1 MGCFFACL
9 RVRDRGSRP
18 HIVSPSSKPAAKKE
32 HSVSGNRLSSLFL
45 DEDRGDYPSHDFR
58 LPKIDK
64 DLKGEAKCRSSFSN
78 TSADKFQLDKQHH
91 QPPTPI
97 KLSEALVR
105 SSDSP
110 VNIPNS
116 CLSKAAN
123 IGSFS
128 IDSTEG
134 GETTTVNKT
143 VKIDIEPAL
152 AHGRNKSVRFEC
164 ESDASSKYGDQNTN
178 KLELRSSQSA
188 SKPSPNTTPLKLS
201 DEMQTPGTVFPANG
215 KIRIRS
221 EDVHSVLNPVENAA
235 RLNAKKEE
243 TFSSK
248 EVFKE
253 LKESPERPEEAT
265 PKVGVKQTSLMKES
279 EEEGSLS
286 SWFKPKQYT
295 IDEHIRNL
303 QATSGKIPPGKT
315 LVDRPIIG
323 MVAAHWN
330 EDEPSRISP
339 KWWDGNGIP
348 NSTNKYKED
357 QKVSWHASSFEE
369 RLEKALSDESL
380 ISQRNHVNRTPMAF
394 DENDESDTALSQLR
408 LSPHSKSVV
417 SF

>member
-18 HIVSPSSKPAAKKE
+18 HLVSPSSKPAE

-45 DEDRGDYPSHDFR
+45 DEDRGDYPSHDLR
-58 LPKIDK
+58 SQKNDK
-64 DLKGEAKCRSSFSN
+64 DLKDE
-78 TSADKFQLDKQHH
+78 
-91 QPPTPI
+91 PPTPI
-97 KLSEALVR
+97 KLSEVLVTR
-105 SSDSP
+105 SDSP
-110 VNIPNS
+110 DNIPNS
-116 CLSKAAN
+116 CISNAAN

-128 IDSTEG
+128 VDSTEG
-134 GETTTVNKT
+134 SETITVDKA
-143 VKIDIEPAL
+143 VKIDIEPTS

-164 ESDASSKYGDQNTN
+164 ESDASSSSKY
-178 KLELRSSQSA
+178 A
-188 SKPSPNTTPLKLS
+188 FPS
-201 DEMQTPGTVFPANG
+201 NG

-221 EDVHSVLNPVENAA
+221 EDVHSVLNPVENAVL
-235 RLNAKKEE
+235 LNAKKEE

-248 EVFKE
+248 EIFEE

-265 PKVGVKQTSLMKES
+265 PKVGVKQTSLMKEP

-295 IDEHIRNL
+295 IDDHIRNL
-303 QATSGKIPPGKT
+303 QATSSKIPPSGKT

-330 EDEPSRISP
+330 EDKSSRFSP

-357 QKVSWHASSFEE
+357 QKVSWHATSFEE

-408 LSPHSKSVV
+408 HSPHSKSVI

>member
-18 HIVSPSSKPAAKKE
+18 HLVSPSSKPAE

-45 DEDRGDYPSHDFR
+45 DEDRGDYPSHDLR
-58 LPKIDK
+58 SQKNDK
-64 DLKGEAKCRSSFSN
+64 DLKDEAKCHSSLSN
-78 TSADKFQLDKQHH
+78 TSTDKFQLDKQHH

-97 KLSEALVR
+97 KLSEVLVTR
-105 SSDSP
+105 SDSP
-110 VNIPNS
+110 DNIPNS
-116 CLSKAAN
+116 CISNAAN

-128 IDSTEG
+128 VDSTEG
-134 GETTTVNKT
+134 SETITVDKA
-143 VKIDIEPAL
+143 VKIDIEPTS

-164 ESDASSKYGDQNTN
+164 ESDASSSSKYGDQNT
-178 KLELRSSQSA
+178 KQLELLASQSA

-201 DEMQTPGTVFPANG
+201 DEMQTPGTAFPSNG

-221 EDVHSVLNPVENAA
+221 EDVHSVLNPVENAVL
-235 RLNAKKEE
+235 LNAKKEE

-248 EVFKE
+248 EIFEE

-265 PKVGVKQTSLMKES
+265 PKVGVKQTSLMKEP

-295 IDEHIRNL
+295 IDDHIRNL
-303 QATSGKIPPGKT
+303 QATSSKIPPSGKT

-330 EDEPSRISP
+330 EDKSSRFSP

-357 QKVSWHASSFEE
+357 QKVSWHATSFEE

-408 LSPHSKSVV
+408 HSPHSKSVI